1 MILTQL
7 TTIFLHT
14 HCPSIKVF
22 PNLDH
27 FKRSVKEVEDAST
40 KQEDICVNVKT
51 VMSCPPMDKNVLT
64 DALVS
69 VMTECWA
76 EVDAVKLDLQLQ
88 PVRIVY
94 F

>member
-1 MILTQL
+1 MTAV
-7 TTIFLHT
+7 FLHT
-14 HCPSIKVF
+14 HCPSILPTNKAF

-27 FKRSVKEVEDAST
+27 FKKSVKEVGDAST
-40 KQEDICVNVKT
+40 RPEDICVNVKT
-51 VMSCPPMDKNVLT
+51 VMSCPPMAKNVLT
-64 DALVS
+64 VALVS

-76 EVDAVKLDLQLQ
+76 EVDAVKLDSQLQ